1 MSFANGRHTA
11 GKNSTEWMETC
22 NMIKEKMRGYEK
34 WCKKLQLIMVS
45 PASERRFW
53 NAGFHLTV
61 ALFLSEGG
69 PTETHWSLRH
79 HLRVRRTFYS
89 LLLFYLHFS
98 PPSHMY
104 QQEEEDTLRGFQQ
117 PCVLCGRYRGI
128 IKGHLLN
135 SHSIMYYENH
145 NRIMIII
152 IDLIFYLILLRF
164 LFVATFKTKMCS

>member
-69 PTETHWSLRH
+69 AYRNPLKFKTSSEGEKDL
-79 HLRVRRTFYS
+79 LFLIIILPS
-89 LLLFYLHFS
+89 LLT
-98 PPSHMY
+98 
-104 QQEEEDTLRGFQQ
+104 TLTYVPAG
-117 PCVLCGRYRGI
+117 GGGY
-128 IKGHLLN
+128 
-135 SHSIMYYENH
+135 SA
-145 NRIMIII
+145 
-152 IDLIFYLILLRF
+152 RF
-164 LFVATFKTKMCS
+164 PAAMCTLWQI